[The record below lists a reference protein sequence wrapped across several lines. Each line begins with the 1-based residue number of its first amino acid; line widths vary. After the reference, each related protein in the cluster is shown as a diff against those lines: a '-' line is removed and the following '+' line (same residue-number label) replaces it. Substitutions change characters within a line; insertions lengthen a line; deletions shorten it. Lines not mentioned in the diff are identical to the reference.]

1 MNAQLGSVS
10 RGPKTSPRARL
21 SGVFSS
27 KKGNKMEKNCGDRRE
42 RNLSDLSDK
51 VASQD
56 VFEGYGGRNESLYSY
71 SALMG
76 VFGLIFALFLLL
88 CRVTGR
94 PIPERIEAR
103 DIALLGMAAHKMSM
117 VGSQDAITSPLRAP
131 VTEIQEK
138 ESPKNVVEKPRGE
151 GLRRSVGELLVCKFC
166 LGVWLASFL
175 TYGLVLVPRLT
186 RLIATLFAVVT
197 VSDYLHQSYKI
208 LTKRA

>member
-1 MNAQLGSVS
+1 
-10 RGPKTSPRARL
+10 
-21 SGVFSS
+21 
-27 KKGNKMEKNCGDRRE
+27 
-42 RNLSDLSDK
+42 LSDLSDK

-56 VFEGYGGRNESLYSY
+56 VFEGYGGEKESLHSY

-88 CRVTGR
+88 CRITGR
-94 PIPERIEAR
+94 PIPERIGAR

-151 GLRRSVGELLVCKFC
+151 GLRRSIGELLVCKFC

-186 RLIATLFAVVT
+186 RLIAALFAVVT
-197 VSDYLHQSYKI
+197 VSDYLHQTYKI

>member
-1 MNAQLGSVS
+1 VYSLA
-10 RGPKTSPRARL
+10 
-21 SGVFSS
+21 
-27 KKGNKMEKNCGDRRE
+27 KKGTKRRKPRRRQE
-42 RNLSDLSDK
+42 RQERILSELSDK

-71 SALMG
+71 SALLG
-76 VFGLIFALFLLL
+76 VFSLIFALFLLL
-88 CRVTGR
+88 SRLTGR
-94 PIPERIEAR
+94 PIPERIGAR

-138 ESPKNVVEKPRGE
+138 ESPKKVVEKPRGE
-151 GLRRSVGELLVCKFC
+151 GLRRSIGELLVCKFC

-175 TYGLVLVPRLT
+175 TYGLVLAPRLT
-186 RLIATLFAVVT
+186 RLISALFAVVT

>member
-1 MNAQLGSVS
+1 M
-10 RGPKTSPRARL
+10 
-21 SGVFSS
+21 
-27 KKGNKMEKNCGDRRE
+27 
-42 RNLSDLSDK
+42 SDK

-56 VFEGYGGRNESLYSY
+56 VLEGYGGRNESLYSY

-76 VFGLIFALFLLL
+76 VFSLTFALFLLL
-88 CRVTGR
+88 CRLTGR

-138 ESPKNVVEKPRGE
+138 EGPKKVVERPRGE
-151 GLRRSVGELLVCKFC
+151 GLRRSIGELLVCKFC

-197 VSDYLHQSYKI
+197 VSDYLHQTYKI
-208 LTKRA
+208 LIKRA

>member
-1 MNAQLGSVS
+1 M
-10 RGPKTSPRARL
+10 
-21 SGVFSS
+21 
-27 KKGNKMEKNCGDRRE
+27 
-42 RNLSDLSDK
+42 LSDLSDK

-56 VFEGYGGRNESLYSY
+56 VFEAYGGEKESLHSY

-76 VFGLIFALFLLL
+76 VFSLIFALFLLI
-88 CRVTGR
+88 CRLTGR

-186 RLIATLFAVVT
+186 RFIAALFAVVT
-197 VSDYLHQSYKI
+197 VSDHLHQTYKI

>member
-1 MNAQLGSVS
+1 M
-10 RGPKTSPRARL
+10 
-21 SGVFSS
+21 
-27 KKGNKMEKNCGDRRE
+27 
-42 RNLSDLSDK
+42 SDLSDK

-56 VFEGYGGRNESLYSY
+56 IFEGYGGRNESLYSY

-76 VFGLIFALFLLL
+76 IFSLIFALFVLL
-88 CRVTGR
+88 CRLTGR

-138 ESPKNVVEKPRGE
+138 EGPKKVVERPRGE
-151 GLRRSVGELLVCKFC
+151 GLRRSIGELLVCKFC
-166 LGVWLASFL
+166 LSVWLASFL

-186 RLIATLFAVVT
+186 RLIAALFAVVT

-208 LTKRA
+208 LMKRA

>member
-1 MNAQLGSVS
+1 MG
-10 RGPKTSPRARL
+10 
-21 SGVFSS
+21 
-27 KKGNKMEKNCGDRRE
+27 
-42 RNLSDLSDK
+42 DLSDK

-56 VFEGYGGRNESLYSY
+56 VFEGYGGEKESLHSY

-76 VFGLIFALFLLL
+76 VFSLIFALFLLL
-88 CRVTGR
+88 CRITGR

-138 ESPKNVVEKPRGE
+138 ESPKNVVEKPRGV
-151 GLRRSVGELLVCKFC
+151 GLRRSIGELLVCKFC

-186 RLIATLFAVVT
+186 RLIAALFAVVT
-197 VSDYLHQSYKI
+197 VSDHLHQTYKI

>member
-1 MNAQLGSVS
+1 
-10 RGPKTSPRARL
+10 
-21 SGVFSS
+21 
-27 KKGNKMEKNCGDRRE
+27 
-42 RNLSDLSDK
+42 LSDLSDK

-56 VFEGYGGRNESLYSY
+56 VFEAYGGEKESLHSY

-76 VFGLIFALFLLL
+76 VFSLIFALFLLL
-88 CRVTGR
+88 CRLTGR

-138 ESPKNVVEKPRGE
+138 ESPKNVV
-151 GLRRSVGELLVCKFC
+151 LRRSVGELLVCKFC

-186 RLIATLFAVVT
+186 RLIAALFAVVT
-197 VSDYLHQSYKI
+197 VSDHLHQTYKI

>member
-1 MNAQLGSVS
+1 M
-10 RGPKTSPRARL
+10 
-21 SGVFSS
+21 
-27 KKGNKMEKNCGDRRE
+27 
-42 RNLSDLSDK
+42 SDLSDK
-51 VASQD
+51 VVPED
-56 VFEGYGGRNESLYSY
+56 VFEGYGGEKESLYSY

-76 VFGLIFALFLLL
+76 IFSLIFALFLLL
-88 CRVTGR
+88 SRLTGR

-117 VGSQDAITSPLRAP
+117 VGSQDAIMSPLRAP

-138 ESPKNVVEKPRGE
+138 ESPKKVDEQPRGE
-151 GLRRSVGELLVCKFC
+151 GLRRSIGELLTCKFC

-186 RLIATLFAVVT
+186 RLIAALFAVVT

-208 LTKRA
+208 LMKKA

>member
-1 MNAQLGSVS
+1 M
-10 RGPKTSPRARL
+10 
-21 SGVFSS
+21 
-27 KKGNKMEKNCGDRRE
+27 GD
-42 RNLSDLSDK
+42 SSDK

-56 VFEGYGGRNESLYSY
+56 VFEAYGGEKESLYSY

-76 VFGLIFALFLLL
+76 IFSLIFALFVLL
-88 CRVTGR
+88 CRLTGR

-138 ESPKNVVEKPRGE
+138 QSPKNVVEKPRGE

-175 TYGLVLVPRLT
+175 TYGLVLVPRAT
-186 RLIATLFAVVT
+186 RLIAALFAVVT
-197 VSDYLHQSYKI
+197 VSDHLHQTYKI

>member
-1 MNAQLGSVS
+1 M
-10 RGPKTSPRARL
+10 
-21 SGVFSS
+21 
-27 KKGNKMEKNCGDRRE
+27 
-42 RNLSDLSDK
+42 SDLSDK

-56 VFEGYGGRNESLYSY
+56 IFEGYGGRNESLYSY

-76 VFGLIFALFLLL
+76 VFNLIFALFLLL
-88 CRVTGR
+88 SRLTGR
-94 PIPERIEAR
+94 RIPERLEAR

-138 ESPKNVVEKPRGE
+138 ESPKKVVEKPRGE

-175 TYGLVLVPRLT
+175 TYGLVLVPRAT
-186 RLIATLFAVVT
+186 RLIAALFAVVT
-197 VSDYLHQSYKI
+197 VSDYLHQTYKI

>member
-1 MNAQLGSVS
+1 
-10 RGPKTSPRARL
+10 
-21 SGVFSS
+21 
-27 KKGNKMEKNCGDRRE
+27 
-42 RNLSDLSDK
+42 
-51 VASQD
+51 
-56 VFEGYGGRNESLYSY
+56 
-71 SALMG
+71 
-76 VFGLIFALFLLL
+76 
-88 CRVTGR
+88 
-94 PIPERIEAR
+94 
-103 DIALLGMAAHKMSM
+103 MAAHKMSM

>member
-1 MNAQLGSVS
+1 M
-10 RGPKTSPRARL
+10 
-21 SGVFSS
+21 
-27 KKGNKMEKNCGDRRE
+27 
-42 RNLSDLSDK
+42 SDLSDK

-56 VFEGYGGRNESLYSY
+56 VFEGYGGEKESLHSY

-166 LGVWLASFL
+166 LGVWVASFF

-186 RLIATLFAVVT
+186 RLIAALFAVVT
-197 VSDYLHQSYKI
+197 VSDYLHQTYKI